1 MLFSDHKVFSYIN
14 ENFEPAWQSVR
25 AVPTINI
32 DFGNGQKV
40 RRTLHGN
47 IVTYVCSPSGIVIDS
62 LPGLYQPA
70 VYVEQLERFQK
81 VAIKMGDPVDLDAFN
96 NYHKHAKISKP
107 LSLVAAKSKATSAM
121 PDLKSADEVANWKQ
135 LIEETIYS
143 ETVRRKQVHS
153 MLASHGLVRPETLTK
168 EMYREVLHCDLD
180 DPYLGLG
187 QALFANYPF
196 KDDDLTKQ

>member
-1 MLFSDHKVFSYIN
+1 VLFSDNKVSSYIN

-32 DFGNGQKV
+32 DFGNGEKV
-40 RRTLHGN
+40 TRTLHGN

-70 VYVEQLERFQK
+70 VYVEQLERFHK
-81 VAIKMGDPVDLDAFN
+81 VASKMGDPIDKDGFT
-96 NYHKHAKISKP
+96 NYHLHAKVAKP
-107 LSLVAAKSKATSAM
+107 LSMVAARSKASTDM
-121 PDLKSADEVANWKQ
+121 PDLKSPEEVANWKQ
-135 LIEETIYS
+135 LIEETIYG
-143 ETVRRKQVHS
+143 ETVRRKQVHA
-153 MLASHGLVRPETLTK
+153 MLANHGLVRPDELTK

-196 KDDDLTKQ
+196 KDDDSTRQ

>member
-1 MLFSDHKVFSYIN
+1 MFSDNKVSSYIN

-32 DFGNGQKV
+32 DFGNGKKV
-40 RRTLHGN
+40 TRTLHGN

-70 VYVEQLERFQK
+70 VYVEQLERFHK
-81 VAIKMGDPVDLDAFN
+81 IALKMGDPIDSDSFK
-96 NYHKHAKISKP
+96 NYHRNAKATKP
-107 LSLVAAKSKATSAM
+107 LLLVAARTKATDDM
-121 PDLKSADEVANWKQ
+121 PDLKSAEEVANWKQ
-135 LIEETIYS
+135 LIEETVYS

-153 MLASHGLVRPETLTK
+153 MLANYGTVRPEALTK
-168 EMYREVLHCDLD
+168 EMYKEVLHCDLD

-196 KDDDLTKQ
+196 KDDDSTRQ